1 LTGLP
6 EDPSSFLLFI
16 TGEESYAFILLRY
29 AGNISISISSA
40 MWIIV
45 RMLRSKI
52 AKLKKNYSVTYRAY
66 CTAKENA
73 VNSNI
78 LYDLEHF
85 NAHPA

>member
-1 LTGLP
+1 
-6 EDPSSFLLFI
+6 
-16 TGEESYAFILLRY
+16 
-29 AGNISISISSA
+29 
-40 MWIIV
+40 
-45 RMLRSKI
+45 MLRSKI